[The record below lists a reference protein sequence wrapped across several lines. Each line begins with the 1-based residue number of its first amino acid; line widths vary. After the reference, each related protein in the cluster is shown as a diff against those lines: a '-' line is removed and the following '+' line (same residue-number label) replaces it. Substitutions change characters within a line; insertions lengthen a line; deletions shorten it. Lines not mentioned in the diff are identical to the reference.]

1 MLQKIEEEPESR
13 TARALAFITRQVS
26 EFTFPK
32 LMSSLTDNRSKIARL
47 LGKYRSLDML
57 LAETSRR
64 LGVSEN
70 ETEEGLK
77 QAFVS
82 ETDVVK
88 LKALTAALAQGSD
101 TDRKRRFV

>member
-1 MLQKIEEEPESR
+1 
-13 TARALAFITRQVS
+13 
-26 EFTFPK
+26 
-32 LMSSLTDNRSKIARL
+32 
-47 LGKYRSLDML
+47 ML

-101 TDRKRRFV
+101 TDRKKAVCLEAVLNSRRPEVLYDDYHAVF